1 MTCGTAPDQAALDQI
16 KPHHKM
22 TNNKTPRMMTKP
34 RGGATGQTSPQADLR
49 VAEDQNPTKT
59 LQKTTE
65 AVVDTSGH
73 ESRLHR
79 GQYPGAATSPP
90 HKDDQTT
97 PLILSRKGCLK
108 ARQKMT
114 PITQPITQPI
124 TSQKTPPELSG

>member
-90 HKDDQTT
+90 PQGRPDNTLDIVPKR
-97 PLILSRKGCLK
+97 LLES
-108 ARQKMT
+108 
-114 PITQPITQPI
+114 
-124 TSQKTPPELSG
+124 PPKNDADHTADHTADHIAENAA